1 MVLLKP
7 LLGCIRLG
15 NLDLDLKIRI
25 SGLQSN
31 AKSENGFQRWDICS
45 WIFIFTVGLGN
56 PKKDLKTVLK
66 NSGLARARLLSK
78 KKNTVHENSFANPF
92 SDFAIERWKGN
103 PWNPDLDFLIEIH
116 PEDGFL
122 RGEICFRI
130 SRSVAKS
137 EIQISKSKSVFPNR
151 TQP

>member
-92 SDFAIERWKGN
+92 SN
-103 PWNPDLDFLIEIH
+103 PWNPDFDFLIEIH

-137 EIQISKSKSVFPNR
+137 EIQISKSKSGFPNR